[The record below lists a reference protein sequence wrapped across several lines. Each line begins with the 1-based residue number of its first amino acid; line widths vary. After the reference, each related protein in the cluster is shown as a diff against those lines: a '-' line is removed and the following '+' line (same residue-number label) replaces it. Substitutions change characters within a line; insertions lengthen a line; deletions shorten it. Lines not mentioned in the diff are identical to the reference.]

1 MNSLVNSLVALPPPH
16 HPGNLRFHYQL
27 PFGAEYLGEG
37 RTRFRLW
44 APLAKTAAV
53 ELDGQRRLPMS
64 PSESDQGWFELETD
78 CPPLTQYRY
87 VLMSQTDGEIS
98 VPDPA
103 SRCQAGD
110 VHADSVVIDASV
122 YEWQALDWR
131 GRPWHETV
139 LYELHVGALGGFAGV
154 TQRLPELAELGITAV
169 ELMPVAEF
177 PGAHNWGYDGV
188 LPFAPDASYG
198 TPEQLKQLID
208 TAHGL
213 GMMVFLDVVYN
224 HFGPDGNYLGSYTP
238 FFRHDSATPWGQTID
253 FRRPEVDDFFV
264 QNALYWLQEYRFDGL
279 RLDAV
284 HAIGDAAWL
293 KRLAGKV
300 RAAIAREDQ
309 DLGLARRHVHLVL
322 EHDGN
327 AASLLDGGVS
337 EAGSSAAYE
346 AQWNDDGHHVLHV
359 LLTGERGG
367 YYADYA
373 DQPAE
378 KLARC
383 LREGFIYQGQA
394 SPYRDQAA
402 RGEPSAQ
409 LPPTAF
415 VLFLQNHDQI
425 GNRGHGERLS
435 TLAEPAALRAAQA
448 LLLLSPQI
456 PMLFMGE
463 EYGAP
468 QPFYYFTSHAD
479 DQLADAVRKGRRQE
493 FSRFPEFADA
503 AALDALPDP
512 NSFATFMASIPQP
525 VAPEQDASAGQSMGW
540 CYRLLQIRRQAITP
554 HLPGARALDA
564 QAIGAAAVTA
574 RWRLGNDRVLNITLN
589 LGAEAVSSSL
599 ATLAQP
605 AGADLLFDSGGVLE
619 ALADGILPPYSIL
632 AILEAAR

>member
-1 MNSLVNSLVALPPPH
+1 MNSLVPL
-16 HPGNLRFHYQL
+16 HPNNVRFHYKL
-27 PFGAEYLGEG
+27 PFGAEYLGNG

-44 APLAKTAAV
+44 APLAKTVAV
-53 ELDGQRRLPMS
+53 ELDGQRRVPLS
-64 PSESDQGWFELETD
+64 PSTSSEGWFEVETD
-78 CPPLTQYRY
+78 CMPLTQYHY
-87 VLMSQTDGEIS
+87 VLMSQIDGEIS

-103 SRCQAGD
+103 SRFQAGD
-110 VHADSVVIDASV
+110 VHADSVVVDASV
-122 YEWQALDWR
+122 YEWQTLEWR

-154 TQRLPELAELGITAV
+154 IQRLPELAELGITAV
-169 ELMPVAEF
+169 ELMPVSEF
-177 PGAHNWGYDGV
+177 PGAYNWGYDGV
-188 LPFAPDASYG
+188 LPYAPDASYG

-224 HFGPDGNYLGSYTP
+224 HFGPDGNYLASYSP
-238 FFRHDSATPWGQTID
+238 FFRNDTTTPWGQTID
-253 FRRPEVDDFFV
+253 FRRPEVDDFFT

-293 KRLAGKV
+293 KRLARKV
-300 RAAIAREDQ
+300 HAAIAQEDEEI
-309 DLGLARRHVHLVL
+309 GLAKRHVHLVL

-327 AASLLDGGVS
+327 AASLLDGGRTDADLA
-337 EAGSSAAYE
+337 ETYE

-359 LLTGERGG
+359 LLTGESGG

-383 LREGFIYQGQA
+383 LREGFIYQGEA
-394 SPYRDQAA
+394 SPYRDNEL

-425 GNRGHGERLS
+425 GNRGLGERL
-435 TLAEPAALRAAQA
+435 TALADPAALRAAQA

-479 DQLADAVRKGRRQE
+479 EKLADAVRNGRRKE
-493 FSRFPEFADA
+493 FSRFPEFADP

-512 NSFATFMASIPQP
+512 NSFSTFMASIPQP
-525 VAPEQDASAGQSMGW
+525 VSPEEDKSAGQSMGW

-554 HLPGARALDA
+554 HLPGIVSLDA
-564 QAIGAAAVTA
+564 QAIGSAAVTA
-574 RWRLGNDRVLNITLN
+574 RWRLGNGRVLNITLN
-589 LGAEAVSSSL
+589 LSVDAVSGSL
-599 ATLAQP
+599 ETLAHP
-605 AGADLLFDSGGVLE
+605 AGADVLFDSGGVLE
-619 ALADGILPPYSIL
+619 SLSDGILPPHSIL

>member
-1 MNSLVNSLVALPPPH
+1 MNSLVPL
-16 HPGNLRFHYQL
+16 HPNNVRFHYRL
-27 PFGAEYLGEG
+27 PFGAEYLGNG
-37 RTRFRLW
+37 RTRFRIW

-53 ELDGQRRLPMS
+53 ELDGRRRVPMS
-64 PSESDQGWFELETD
+64 PSLSSAEDGWFEVETD
-78 CPPLTQYRY
+78 CEALTQYHY
-87 VLMSQTDGEIS
+87 VLMSQIDGEIS

-110 VHADSVVIDASV
+110 VHADSVVIDASA
-122 YEWQALDWR
+122 YEWQTVDWR

-154 TQRLPELAELGITAV
+154 TQRLQELAELGITAV
-169 ELMPVAEF
+169 ELMPVSEF
-177 PGAHNWGYDGV
+177 PGAYNWGYDGV
-188 LPFAPDASYG
+188 LPYAPDASYG

-224 HFGPDGNYLGSYTP
+224 HFGPDGNYLASYSP
-238 FFRHDSATPWGQTID
+238 FFRNDTNTPWGQSID
-253 FRRPEVDDFFV
+253 FHRPEVADFFA

-284 HAIGDAAWL
+284 HAIGDQSWLRTLAA
-293 KRLAGKV
+293 KV
-300 RAAIAREDQ
+300 RTAIALEDGEIG
-309 DLGLARRHVHLVL
+309 LGKRHVHLVL

-327 AASLLDGGVS
+327 AASLLNGGV
-337 EAGSSAAYE
+337 ADGSGGGTYE

-359 LLTGERGG
+359 LLTGETGG

-373 DQPAE
+373 IQPAE

-383 LREGFIYQGQA
+383 LREGFIYQGEP
-394 SPYRDQAA
+394 SPYRDNEL
-402 RGEPSAQ
+402 RGESSVE

-425 GNRGHGERLS
+425 GNRARGERL
-435 TLAEPAALRAAQA
+435 TALADPAALRAAQA

-463 EYGAP
+463 EYGAA

-479 DQLADAVRKGRRQE
+479 EKLADAVRTGRRKE
-493 FSRFPEFADA
+493 FSRFPEFADP

-512 NSFATFMASIPQP
+512 NSFSTFMASIPEP
-525 VAPEQDASAGQSMGW
+525 VAPEEDASAGQWMGW
-540 CYRLLQIRRQAITP
+540 CYRLLLIRREAITP
-554 HLPGARALDA
+554 YLPGAIALDA
-564 QAIGAAAVTA
+564 QAIGPAAVYA
-574 RWRLGNDRVLNITLN
+574 RWRLNNGTVLCITIN
-589 LGAEAVSSSL
+589 LGNEAVTDSTDTTLDAL
-599 ATLAQP
+599 ATLA
-605 AGADLLFDSGGVLE
+605 GADVLFDSGGVLDS
-619 ALADGILPPYSIL
+619 LAGGVLPPHSIL
-632 AILEAAR
+632 VIREAAR